1 MPDQCF
7 ESRIDTAAAIYL
19 DQPDLSLTAST
30 CISAEAQDVHRN
42 VVFLL
47 CDCRERT
54 GSIATCRPPS
64 DPSLGDRG
72 NCSICVVCAAV
83 AMAEW

>member
-42 VVFLL
+42 VLFLL

-54 GSIATCRPPS
+54 GSIAHLQTPFGPQF
-64 DPSLGDRG
+64 G
-72 NCSICVVCAAV
+72 
-83 AMAEW
+83 